1 METEL
6 DLAKYSLDGTMLTV
20 GSHDNNIYIYSQ
32 GDYSK
37 IGTLKGHN
45 SFLVSVD

>member
-6 DLAKYSLDGTMLTV
+6 DLNKCSSDGTILAV
-20 GSHDNNIYIYSQ
+20 ESHNNNIYIYSQ
-32 GDYSK
+32 DDYSK

-45 SFLVSVD
+45 SFSASVD

>member
-6 DLAKYSLDGTMLTV
+6 DLAKYSPDGTMLAV
-20 GSHDNNIYIYSQ
+20 ESHNNNIYLYSQ
-32 GDYSK
+32 VDYSK